1 MTEQES
7 SGMKVLRFTISH
19 AHLEEL
25 MCKGCIA
32 RLHKII
38 DLGHVRDQYVVT
50 ALIRQE
56 QLDRIIEK
64 SADRPRWV
72 KWPES

>member
-1 MTEQES
+1 
-7 SGMKVLRFTISH
+7 MKVLMFTLSH
-19 AHLEEL
+19 RHLEEL

-32 RLHKII
+32 RLFSIE

-50 ALIRQE
+50 ALVRQE
-56 QLDRIIEK
+56 HLDSIIER

>member
-1 MTEQES
+1 
-7 SGMKVLRFTISH
+7 MKVLKFTVSH
-19 AHLEEL
+19 QHLEEL
-25 MCKGCIA
+25 MCKSCIA
-32 RLHKII
+32 RLHKIE

-50 ALIRQE
+50 ALVRQE
-56 QLDRIIEK
+56 HLDLIIDM